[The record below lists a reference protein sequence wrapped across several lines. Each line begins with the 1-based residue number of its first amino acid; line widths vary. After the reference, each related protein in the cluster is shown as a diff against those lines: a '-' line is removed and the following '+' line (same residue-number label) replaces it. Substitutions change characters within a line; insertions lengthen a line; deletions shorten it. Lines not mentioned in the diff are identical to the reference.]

1 MIYKFLDQASRSA
14 PGKNKNIIYL
24 LLCRLLYGND
34 IIIIGNAIVILSYQ
48 E

>member
-14 PGKNKNIIYL
+14 PGKNKNIYL